1 MGPVGVILAGL
12 LGRRG
17 VRVVALERDADV
29 YPLPR
34 AAHID
39 HQGLRVLQELGWL
52 DGILPTLAPNPGLD
66 FVNGERTLLFR
77 IPGNQLSV
85 SGLPA
90 SMYFHQPDFDRRLR
104 AAVGA
109 LPGVDVRL
117 GHEVI
122 GLEEEEEGVRL
133 EVRSRVGRDSL
144 RANWVA
150 GCDGASSGIREL
162 VGIGLEDLDF
172 DERWVVLDLKLKR
185 PVATLPKGAI
195 NLCDPARPMSLVPI
209 PQGRFRFELMT
220 LPEEDPEVLRRPAN
234 ALAALAGWL
243 EPADA
248 EIERSAVYTFH
259 GLVAREWRRGRVFV
273 AGDAAHQMPPFLGQ
287 GLNSGLRDA
296 ANLAWKLHQV
306 LSRRAP
312 DRLLDTYGAER
323 RPHVRRIVELAVGL
337 GRLMTL
343 TDPRLAAERDR
354 RWLAGERPVI
364 KLPRLDAGPLVLEG
378 GGELF
383 PQWPAAEDGR
393 RFDDAVGQRFLV
405 LAVDDAALGAT
416 AGWWRDSVGAL
427 VATPAQLRVPP
438 GPATDWLAAR
448 EARVVAVRPDRYVLA
463 AGPALD
469 PITERVRDW
478 LA

>member
-1 MGPVGVILAGL
+1 
-12 LGRRG
+12 
-17 VRVVALERDADV
+17 
-29 YPLPR
+29 
-34 AAHID
+34 
-39 HQGLRVLQELGWL
+39 
-52 DGILPTLAPNPGLD
+52 
-66 FVNGERTLLFR
+66 
-77 IPGNQLSV
+77 
-85 SGLPA
+85 
-90 SMYFHQPDFDRRLR
+90 
-104 AAVGA
+104 
-109 LPGVDVRL
+109 
-117 GHEVI
+117 
-122 GLEEEEEGVRL
+122 
-133 EVRSRVGRDSL
+133 
-144 RANWVA
+144 
-150 GCDGASSGIREL
+150 
-162 VGIGLEDLDF
+162 
-172 DERWVVLDLKLKR
+172 
-185 PVATLPKGAI
+185 
-195 NLCDPARPMSLVPI
+195 
-209 PQGRFRFELMT
+209 MT